1 MVDSNQELLQT
12 EAGTKKKKA
21 SPGKSTGG
29 GKADAGAVKS
39 LVRKDNTTVKGQST
53 AKSAAAP
60 KGETLTKL
68 KRFLKGAW
76 SELKKVHWPNRRE
89 IITFTIVV
97 LAAVL
102 IVAVMIFVV
111 DSILSKLLEFII
123 PK

>member
-1 MVDSNQELLQT
+1 MVDSNQELLQS
-12 EAGTKKKKA
+12 EVAAKKRKE
-21 SPGKSTGG
+21 SPGKAAGG
-29 GKADAGAVKS
+29 GHGTKS
-39 LVRKDNTTVKGQST
+39 P
-53 AKSAAAP
+53 AAP

-97 LAAVL
+97 LSAVL

-111 DSILSKLLEFII
+111 DSILSKVLEFII